1 MANTVIIGAQWGDE
15 GKGKIVDMLSAQSGL
30 IVRFQG
36 GNNAGHTIKVQG
48 KETIL
53 HLIPSGI
60 LHEGKNCLIGN
71 GVVLDPFVFLKE
83 VDELAA
89 KGIDVSPSRLG
100 ISKKT
105 HLIMPYHKSLDNARE
120 AKRAGKKIGT
130 TGRGI
135 GPCYEDK
142 ASRVGLRAGDLT
154 NPQLVREKVHHAL
167 LEKNVLLRE
176 LYKYDTLDE
185 NQVCE
190 ELLAIAPR
198 ITPYLKDASSEIQKA
213 QAAGQDILFEGAQ
226 GIHLDIDHGTYPF
239 VTSSSTVAS
248 SAAAGSGVGPS
259 ALERVVG
266 IVKAYTTRVGS
277 GPFPTELE
285 DDTGRY
291 IQTNGHEFGATTG
304 RPRRCGWLDVV
315 ILRETVRK
323 EADGQGEFDRELG
336 KEHHFGHVELHVRP
350 LPRGT
355 GNRVLVG
362 DFLPADEA
370 EARKLLPKPL
380 LDAALEGVRD
390 ALQSGALTGYP
401 VEDVEVTLT
410 AVERREGQTTV
421 PGCHMAAGMAL
432 REALAAA
439 SPVALEPLM
448 KVEISVPDE
457 FLGAAISLFG
467 TAGGRV
473 EDLEDRSGLKH
484 VRGLAPLRKLF
495 GFSTSLRSATQGR
508 AGLVLTFDRFDLP

>member
-167 LEKNVLLRE
+167 LEKNVLLKE
-176 LYKYDTLDE
+176 LYKFDPVDE
-185 NQVCE
+185 NSVLE
-190 ELLAIAPR
+190 ALLAQAAR
-198 ITPYLKDASSEIQKA
+198 LTPYLTDVSAAVADA
-213 QAAGQDILFEGAQ
+213 QARGQVVLFEGAQ

-239 VTSSSTVAS
+239 VTSSNTVAS
-248 SAAAGSGVGPS
+248 SAAAGSGTGPH
-259 ALERVVG
+259 ALHRIVG
-266 IVKAYTTRVGS
+266 IVKAYSTRVGS

-285 DDTGRY
+285 DDTGSYLRA
-291 IQTNGHEFGATTG
+291 QGHEFGATTG
-304 RPRRCGWLDVV
+304 RPRRCGWLDAVV
-315 ILRETVRK
+315 LRETVRLNSLTEIALTK
-323 EADGQGEFDRELG
+323 LDVLQGLPALQVCVAYELDGKRLDYMPQGEGELAR
-336 KEHHFGHVELHVRP
+336 VRP
-350 LPRGT
+350 VYEELPGFEQDISGCT
-355 GNRVLVG
+355 S
-362 DFLPADEA
+362 FEQLPESVRRYV
-370 EARKLLPKPL
+370 ERIEELT
-380 LDAALEGVRD
+380 GVR
-390 ALQSGALTGYP
+390 
-401 VEDVEVTLT
+401 
-410 AVERREGQTTV
+410 
-421 PGCHMAAGMAL
+421 
-432 REALAAA
+432 
-439 SPVALEPLM
+439 
-448 KVEISVPDE
+448 ISMVSVGPDRQ
-457 FLGAAISLFG
+457 ATI
-467 TAGGRV
+467 
-473 EDLEDRSGLKH
+473 
-484 VRGLAPLRKLF
+484 VR
-495 GFSTSLRSATQGR
+495 
-508 AGLVLTFDRFDLP
+508 